1 MTRCFEMRIN
11 FEGTHCASCC
21 VWSALDGINMEYVS
35 RTLAIWIGCVAL
47 YTSFYKEFIWG
58 KDFFLFFF
66 FYIKNNFSAAQ
77 AGNSH
82 QPIHPMCPSEIFFL
96 LLKDVEFS
104 HEIFVWNEN
113 GGKKWCLK
121 ILLRIIPIEIYY
133 EELLSRWIFKND
145 R

>member
-1 MTRCFEMRIN
+1 MFRDANKFRRYALCIVLRVVGFRWHKYGIRIAYTGYLNRMCRIIYLFLQGIYMRKR
-11 FEGTHCASCC
+11 F
-21 VWSALDGINMEYVS
+21 L
-35 RTLAIWIGCVAL
+35 
-47 YTSFYKEFIWG
+47 SF
-58 KDFFLFFF
+58 FFF

-82 QPIHPMCPSEIFFL
+82 EPIHPMCPSEIFFL